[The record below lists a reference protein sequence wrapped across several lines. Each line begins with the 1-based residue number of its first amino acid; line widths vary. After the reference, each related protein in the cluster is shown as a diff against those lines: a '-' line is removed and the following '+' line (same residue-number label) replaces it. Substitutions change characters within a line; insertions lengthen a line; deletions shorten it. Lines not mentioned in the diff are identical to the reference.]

1 MPKVSVIIPA
11 YNAENYIEECLAS
24 VVAQTLAD
32 IEIIVVDDGSTD
44 QTRSLVAKAAKEDS
58 RISLIEQ
65 ENQYAGV
72 ARNNGMERAVG
83 DYLYFLD
90 ADDYIEPDA
99 LELMTSSA
107 EKFGTD
113 IVIARS
119 EAFDMHTGNTW
130 PIDFALNGQ
139 PYNSAIC
146 NSSYDSTLFQSFNGW
161 PWDKLYKTSFVE
173 KTGYKFQALRTSND
187 AFFCWCTLAAAKSVS
202 CIDKALFHH
211 RSNNTSSLEGS
222 RNKSWRCAIESIES
236 VSNELQR
243 LGVSE
248 ACMNSFHNWVLN
260 YSIWTIDTLPDV
272 SAQAYLDSIS
282 PFIRAFNKKAPY
294 PPLRNHILLHLIEG
308 AEAID
313 IRNDIREIDSICQS
327 IPQLEEELKQTR
339 NELSRIRDEL
349 VQARST
355 IQGLEID
362 KENLYQSHSYR
373 LGNSLLKPLSLI
385 KASRKRDK

>member
-65 ENQYAGV
+65 ENQHAGV

-119 EAFDMHTGNTW
+119 EAFDMQTGNTW
-130 PIDFALNGQ
+130 SIDFALNGQ

-202 CIDKALFHH
+202 CIDKVLFHH

-260 YSIWTIDTLPDV
+260 YSIWTIDTLPDD